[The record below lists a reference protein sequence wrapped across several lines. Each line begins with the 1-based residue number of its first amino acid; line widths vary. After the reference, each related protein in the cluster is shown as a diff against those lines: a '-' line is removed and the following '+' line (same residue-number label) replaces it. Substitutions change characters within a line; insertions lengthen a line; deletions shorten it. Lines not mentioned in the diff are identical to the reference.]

1 MRLAALTLLLAAP
14 ALVAAPVEKKP
25 AKEPEPREIKLKGVK
40 LPVRTEPLDKPVKV
54 TDKEELAKAVPDKD
68 AQAAIA
74 KQVDFK
80 KEYVLLFAW
89 SGSSGDRLTMSAEK
103 GEVTFTFKHGLVS
116 DFRPHAQLYALP
128 AKMTYRM
135 AK

>member
-1 MRLAALTLLLAAP
+1 VSPNAQFGTSS
-14 ALVAAPVEKKP
+14 
-25 AKEPEPREIKLKGVK
+25 
-40 LPVRTEPLDKPVKV
+40 DNKPVKV